1 MRKNVKNAHITIIV
15 LYEVVMAKNHT
26 RYIFSMGELSR
37 KDNSIAF
44 RNEKGSFY
52 LPIEETREL
61 YCLNEVS
68 FNTKFLDF
76 ISKAGITLHVF
87 NYYGHYSGSFYPKE
101 SLISGDLTVRQSIV
115 YVNERLKI
123 AKNIVL
129 GIAKNIHEVLYHYYR
144 HDKKEL
150 KPFLDWLRV
159 DVPSLLNKELS
170 IEQILFIE
178 GQIWSRFY
186 DSFKFFLP
194 QEFLLNK
201 RVKRPPDNPMNAL
214 ISFGNT
220 LLYTKTIASIY
231 HTHLNQS
238 ISFLHSPREGRF
250 SLSLDLSEAFKPV
263 VVFRTIFDLVGRKKL
278 QVQKHFDK
286 ALNFALLNEDGK
298 KIFISAFEERINETF
313 LHVKLKRKVSY
324 KHCIKLDG
332 YKLTKTIIEGKE
344 FVPFCLKDKM

>member
-1 MRKNVKNAHITIIV
+1 
-15 LYEVVMAKNHT
+15 MAKNHT

-44 RNEKGSFY
+44 RNEKGNFY

-76 ISKAGITLHVF
+76 IAKAGITLHIF
-87 NYYGHYSGSFYPKE
+87 NYHGNYSGTFYPKAY
-101 SLISGDLTVRQSIV
+101 LVSGDLNVKQALCF
-115 YVNERLKI
+115 VNERLSI
-123 AKNIVL
+123 ARNIVSA
-129 GIAKNIHEVLYHYYR
+129 IAQNIHEVLYHYYR

-150 KPFLDWLRV
+150 KLYLDWLKN
-159 DVPSLLNKELS
+159 DVPSLLHVTMKV
-170 IEQILFIE
+170 EQILFVE

-186 DSFKFFLP
+186 DSFKYFLP
-194 QEFLLNK
+194 EDFVMNK

-263 VVFRTIFDLVGRKKL
+263 IVFKTIFDLVGRKKL
-278 QVQKHFDK
+278 QVLKHFDK
-286 ALNFALLNEDGK
+286 NLNYALLNEEGK
-298 KIFISAFEERINETF
+298 KIFIDAFEERMNETF
-313 LHVKLKRKVSY
+313 LHVKLKRKVTY
-324 KHCIKLDG
+324 KHCLKLDG
-332 YKLTKTIIEGKE
+332 YKLIKTIVEGREFTPFLLKE
-344 FVPFCLKDKM
+344 KM